1 LREEIAKVRERL
13 TSESKDLVA
22 NALREASN
30 PERFNEQ
37 TYNTMVD
44 IGKNV
49 VYCRH
54 KFVGGIK
61 MNDNGTQNS
70 PGDLALTKAK
80 VTDERKGP
88 FWAVYKVAVE
98 FGVNYARNTSCT
110 QIGRAL

>member
-1 LREEIAKVRERL
+1 
-13 TSESKDLVA
+13 VA

-30 PERFNEQ
+30 PETFNEQ
-37 TYNTMVD
+37 TYNMMVD

-49 VYCRH
+49 VHCGH

-61 MNDNGTQNS
+61 MNDYETQNF
-70 PGDLALTKAK
+70 PGDLALTKVK
-80 VTDERKGP
+80 VTDERKGT
-88 FWAVYKVAVE
+88 FWAVYKETVK